1 MGLLY
6 IKKLIVGIGV
16 AICGLIILCTD
27 YILKSV
33 IAAMPNIHL
42 IDGAAIFSLSVMG
55 WILIGIVVA
64 ILGYNK
70 E

>member
-1 MGLLY
+1 
-6 IKKLIVGIGV
+6 
-16 AICGLIILCTD
+16 
-27 YILKSV
+27 
-33 IAAMPNIHL
+33 MPNVHL